1 MEELMMIAF
10 YTATVLK
17 GSVRKVYKMCK
28 QAKDMKQAQAWRRMI
43 HASIVASSEGY
54 PTIAMVEKPEE
65 KYKDDNN
72 QTKQLMANNI
82 MKGIDN

>member
-1 MEELMMIAF
+1 
-10 YTATVLK
+10 
-17 GSVRKVYKMCK
+17 
-28 QAKDMKQAQAWRRMI
+28 MI

-72 QTKQLMANNI
+72 HTKQLMANII